1 MDITSLLFNIFGIL
15 VLVIIMLG
23 HNLQRNRKDLSS
35 KRFNWVIVTNIVFL
49 VTNIVL
55 SYIEGKPQY
64 GIWITIVNI
73 IDYIL
78 VDCVIL
84 AFISYLLAL
93 IKNKKTKKFK
103 IPYYTLLITEAL
115 RVILIIVLSSLKL
128 TFEINE
134 AGVYVEKEYAFI
146 PYLISGIVM
155 IELVLFVLLN
165 RKSFS
170 KKQIIVIIIY
180 ELLPLIPTII
190 EIHTGYYSL
199 SSMFLTLSVLMVF
212 VLLKDTALEKSKLKQ
227 MMLEEISN
235 TDLLTN
241 LNNRRAFY
249 RTLLSIDQNSFY
261 GVVFCDINGLK
272 YTNDNFGHA
281 KGDELIQQF
290 AAILLKSLD
299 YETVF
304 RISGDEFV
312 AIIPNIGEE
321 TFKII
326 TSALS
331 AEFKNENYI
340 AAIGFAYGLGSNID
354 KLIQK
359 AELNM
364 YTDKKTHRPKYDEII
379 DNK

>member
-1 MDITSLLFNIFGIL
+1 MDITALLFNVFGIL
-15 VLVIIMLG
+15 VLLIIMLG

-35 KRFNWVIVTNIVFL
+35 KRFNWVIVSNIAFL
-49 VTNIVL
+49 VTNIL
-55 SYIEGKPQY
+55 LTYIEGKPQY

-103 IPYYTLLITEAL
+103 IPYYALLITETL

-241 LNNRRAFY
+241 LNNRRAYY